1 MFKEPDTLKCSV
13 EMDPITVELSN
24 AFDYSFDGGSTFTV
38 PDMPTPKGGF
48 KIGLIVGPSGSGKS
62 TLLKRFGVETSPTWE
77 PNKAICSHFASSGD
91 ARDRLSAVG
100 LNSIPSWTRP
110 HHVLS
115 TGEKFRADMARRL
128 GDGAVID
135 EFTSVVDRNVAKSCS
150 YSIRRYADA
159 HDVKGMVFASCHYD
173 IIEWLNPDWVFDTQS
188 GRMATG
194 RLERR
199 PEVFLEVLPCS
210 PEAWATFRHHHYLD
224 SNINRS
230 ARCWVATWG
239 GVLVGF
245 ASALAFPNRSLRNAW
260 RGHRTVILPD
270 YQGLGLGVRLSDAI
284 GEMFVGNGCR
294 YFSKTSHHRMGE
306 YRERSP
312 LWKGTTTNKR
322 SREDYND
329 EFAVVETPLF
339 GDVWDSWEVEAT
351 VKKTRPNSLG
361 IEDKYKLRH
370 THRLCYSH
378 EYVGRMVGTVSTN
391 HGQETSVLDLF
402 DP

>member
-1 MFKEPDTLKCSV
+1 MFKEPDVLKCSV
-13 EMDPITVELSN
+13 EMDPITMELAN

-38 PDMPTPKGGF
+38 PDMPTPKEGF

-62 TLLKRFGVETSPTWE
+62 TLLRRFGVETTPTWE

-115 TGEKFRADMARRL
+115 TGEKFRAAMARRL
-128 GDGAVID
+128 GDRAVID

-159 HDVKGMVFASCHYD
+159 HGVKGMVFASCHYD

-199 PEVFLEVLPCS
+199 PEIFLEVLPCS

-245 ASALAFPNRSLRNAW
+245 ASALAFPNKNLRNSW

-284 GEMFVGNGCR
+284 GEMFVREGNR
-294 YFSKTSHHRMGE
+294 YFSKTSHPRMGE

-312 LWKGTTTNKR
+312 LWKGTTKNKR

-329 EFAVVETPLF
+329 GSANESVTEETKFVF
-339 GDVWDSWEVEAT
+339 G
-351 VKKTRPNSLG
+351 SLG
-361 IEDKYKLRH
+361 FGPIDTVTPGKQRGKEDGYKLKHANRW
-370 THRLCYSH
+370 CYSH
-378 EYVGRMVGTVSTN
+378 EYVGMSGLAPTN